1 MARSVVRKSISFEDR
16 DIETVNRVAKLV
28 GGFSAALRLIIRQW
42 ATQNDASEAEL
53 AEQRVMITDAGKA
66 ALRTEDSIDLG

>member
-16 DIETVNRVAKLV
+16 DVETVNRVAKLV

-42 ATQNDASEAEL
+42 AEHEAEL
-53 AEQRVMITDAGKA
+53 AEDRVRITEAGKA
-66 ALRTEDSIDLG
+66 ALRCEDSTDLG